1 MTTPAHGVSQP
12 TTPSPPGLGPAF
24 HRFWAGSL
32 LSNLAD
38 GIMLTALPMV
48 AAMLTNDPIL
58 VSGLMVARFLPWL
71 LCGLIAGVVVDRV
84 NRATLMVAANL
95 VRGGAIAVL
104 AVLVATGTA
113 SIWVLYAVMF
123 TVMLCEVFYDLSGR
137 AALPDLVPADG
148 LDRANGRLV
157 GGKTV
162 TEDFG
167 GAPLA
172 GFLFVV
178 ATALP
183 LAVNAGAYVL
193 GALVLLGLPLA
204 VRRPESGEPAP
215 RTSGGA
221 ASGAVRAVLTEI
233 RAGLGFVF
241 GDRALRSPVLFGVVV
256 NMAFMAQAGVLVLL
270 VQEHFGVPEALYG
283 VFLAS
288 SAVGAL
294 LGSALVGKVAAK
306 LGRFRTE
313 LVSFGAM
320 GLCCLA
326 FGLAPSAYLAALA
339 WMLLGTAMTVSNV
352 VMIGSAQ
359 MIVPGDRLG
368 RVMSVIQVLGFGLAP
383 VGALLGGLLGRVEL
397 HYVPVAAGTV
407 LLVSLVLAVPGL
419 RALTARADEAEAAV
433 VAAAREGA

>member
-1 MTTPAHGVSQP
+1 MTTSNEAPPA
-12 TTPSPPGLGPAF
+12 LNRDF
-24 HRFWAGSL
+24 RRFWAGSL

-38 GIMLTALPMV
+38 GIMLTALPMA
-48 AAMLTNDPIL
+48 AAMLTNDPVL

-71 LCGLIAGVVVDRV
+71 LFGLFAGVVVDRLDRV
-84 NRATLMVAANL
+84 RLMVAANA

-104 AVLVATGTA
+104 AVLVAAGYATVWA
-113 SIWVLYAVMF
+113 LYAVMF
-123 TVMLCEVFYDLSGR
+123 VVMLCEVFYDLSGR
-137 AALPDLVPADG
+137 AMLPDLVPAGG
-148 LDRANGRLV
+148 LERANGRLV

-178 ATALP
+178 AAALP

-204 VRRPESGEPAP
+204 VRRPAGAEERTAAAPEGAP
-215 RTSGGA
+215 R
-221 ASGAVRAVLTEI
+221 GAVRAVLAEM
-233 RAGLGFVF
+233 RAGLAFVLA
-241 GDRALRSPVLFGVVV
+241 DRALRPTVLFGVVV

-270 VQEHFGVPEALYG
+270 VQEHFSVPEALYG

-288 SAVGAL
+288 SAAGAL
-294 LGSALVGKVAAK
+294 LGSAVVGAVTVR

-313 LVSFGAM
+313 VVSFGLM
-320 GLCCLA
+320 GLCCVA
-326 FGLAPSAYLAALA
+326 FGLVPNAYLAALA
-339 WMLLGTAMTVSNV
+339 WMLLGAAMTVSNV
-352 VMIGSAQ
+352 VMLGSAQ
-359 MIVPGDRLG
+359 LIVPGTHLG

-397 HYVPVAAGTV
+397 SYVPVAAGAAV
-407 LLVSLVLAVPGL
+407 LLALALALRGL
-419 RALTARADEAEAAV
+419 RGLTARADEAEAA
-433 VAAAREGA
+433 AAA